1 MAKKTKNQK
10 VTKFS
15 ELENK
20 VAALWTRV
28 STERQEENNCSLE
41 TQERICK
48 EYAANHGITIK
59 KQYGGTHESAK
70 TEGQLYRKMIAEV
83 AADRDINIILVY
95 SFDRFSRAGNEA
107 IMTKAY
113 LKSKGVYVISATQQ
127 TDPDSAAGE
136 FMENILFLFNQFE
149 NSLRRDKAVTGM
161 TACLQRGEWYGKA
174 PLGYDHK
181 KEGKRHI
188 LTVNDKG
195 RILKKAF
202 LWKANEGMGDIEIV
216 ERLALEGLR
225 IDRKHLN
232 KILHN
237 PFYCGYIQHNLLG
250 YAEDGKP
257 ITVRGNQEI
266 LIDEATFNKI
276 QGITHAGYEH
286 QEETEQ
292 FPLKRHVRCSDCG
305 GYLTGYTVK
314 SRGRDYYKCNK
325 MGCKSNHSTERLHQ
339 LYCALLNTYSI
350 PKPLISI
357 LNKVLHKVFTEYNQE
372 RYNTRTIL
380 LKNKSELERKQVEL
394 KIRHGLGEIDK
405 EVYTATSVH
414 LNEQLNEIHKALQEA
429 ERDLSNE
436 KKYIADVIAMSC
448 KLGTLWQ
455 DGDFRTRQ
463 KLQNLVYPNGVL
475 FDKHLGNYRTENENE
490 VFRIFRSISTSYIV
504 EKEKAA
510 SEKSHLSPSVGM
522 RRQHVLRLKFI
533 IFVIL
538 LHKCLNYKRN
548 RN

>member
-1 MAKKTKNQK
+1 MTKKRVKAQK

-28 STERQEENNCSLE
+28 STERQEEHNCSLE
-41 TQERICK
+41 TQERICR

-83 AADRDINIILVY
+83 ATDRDINVILVY
-95 SFDRFSRAGNEA
+95 SFDRFSRAGHEA

-113 LKSKGVYVISATQQ
+113 LKSKGVYVISATQP
-127 TDPDSAAGE
+127 TDPDSCAGE

-181 KEGKRHI
+181 KIGKTHV
-188 LTVNDKG
+188 LTVNDDG

-202 LWKANEGMGDIEIV
+202 LWKANEGMGDVEIV
-216 ERLALEGLR
+216 ERLAAEGLR
-225 IDRKHLN
+225 VDRKHLN

-237 PFYCGYIQHNLLG
+237 PFYCGKITHNLLG
-250 YAEDGKP
+250 DEVVDGK
-257 ITVRGNQEI
+257 QEK

-286 QEETEQ
+286 QEETEP
-292 FPLKRHVRCSDCG
+292 FPLKRHIRCSDCG

-325 MGCKSNHSTERLHQ
+325 KGCKSNHSTERLHQ
-339 LYCALLNTYSI
+339 LYCALLNTYTI
-350 PKPLISI
+350 PKQLVPI
-357 LNKVLHKVFTEYNQE
+357 LTKVLHKVFREYNQE
-372 RYNTRTIL
+372 RSDTRTLL
-380 LKNKSELERKQVEL
+380 LKNKSETEKKLTAL
-394 KIRHGLGEIDK
+394 KVRFGMGEIDRDI
-405 EVYTATSVH
+405 YNATSEH
-414 LNEQLNEIHKALQEA
+414 LNDQLTKIDKALQEA

-448 KLGTLWQ
+448 KLGSLWQ
-455 DGDFRTRQ
+455 EGDFRTRQ
-463 KLQNLVYPNGVL
+463 KLQNLVYPDGIL
-475 FDKHLGNYRTENENE
+475 YDKHLGSYRTENENE
-490 VFRIFRSISTSYIV
+490 VFRIFRSISTSYKV

-510 SEKSHLSPSVGM
+510 SEKSLLSPLVGM
-522 RRQHVLRLKFI
+522 RRLERPTPTS
-533 IFVIL
+533 
-538 LHKCLNYKRN
+538 RT
-548 RN
+548 

>member
-1 MAKKTKNQK
+1 MGKKKTKKEK
-10 VTKFS
+10 VTKYS

-41 TQERICK
+41 TQERICR

-59 KQYGGTHESAK
+59 KHYGGTHESAK
-70 TEGQLYRKMIAEV
+70 TEGQLYRQMIAEV
-83 AADRDINIILVY
+83 AKDRDINIILVY

-113 LKSKGVYVISATQQ
+113 LKSKGVYVISATQP
-127 TDPDSAAGE
+127 TDPDSCAGE

-181 KEGKRHI
+181 KVGKTHI

-202 LWKANEGMGDIEIV
+202 QGKANEGMGDIEIV
-216 ERLALEGLR
+216 KRLAVEGLR

-237 PFYCGYIQHNLLG
+237 PFYCGKITHNLLG
-250 YAEDGKP
+250 DEIVEGK
-257 ITVRGNQEI
+257 QEK

-286 QEETEQ
+286 QEETEP
-292 FPLKRHVRCSDCG
+292 FPLKRHIRCSDCG

-325 MGCKSNHSTERLHQ
+325 KGCKSNQSTERLHQ

-350 PKPLISI
+350 PKPLVPI
-357 LNKVLHKVFTEYNQE
+357 LKKVLHKVFREYNQE
-372 RYNTRTIL
+372 RSDTRTIL
-380 LKNKSELERKQVEL
+380 LKNKTETEKKLTAL
-394 KIRHGLGEIDK
+394 KVRFGMGEIDRDI
-405 EVYTATSVH
+405 YNATSEH
-414 LNEQLNEIHKALQEA
+414 LNDQLTKIHKALQEA

-436 KKYIADVIAMSC
+436 KKYIDDVIAMSC

-455 DGDFRTRQ
+455 EGDFRTRQ
-463 KLQNLVYPNGVL
+463 KLQNLVYPDGIL
-475 FDKHLGNYRTENENE
+475 FDKHLGCYRTENENE

-510 SEKSHLSPSVGM
+510 KENTPLSPYVGM
-522 RRQHVLRLKFI
+522 RRLERPTPTS
-533 IFVIL
+533 
-538 LHKCLNYKRN
+538 RT
-548 RN
+548 

>member
-1 MAKKTKNQK
+1 MAKKTKQQK

-15 ELENK
+15 ELKNK

-28 STERQEENNCSLE
+28 STERQEENNCSLD
-41 TQERICK
+41 TQERICR
-48 EYAANHGITIK
+48 EYAAKHGITIK
-59 KQYGGTHESAK
+59 KQFGGTHESAK

-83 AADRDINIILVY
+83 AKDIDINIILVY

-113 LKSKGVYVISATQQ
+113 LKTKGVYVISATQQ

-161 TACLQRGEWYGKA
+161 IACLLRGEWYNKA
-174 PLGYDHK
+174 PLGYDHEK
-181 KEGKRHI
+181 VGKTHV
-188 LTVNDKG
+188 LTVNDTG

-216 ERLALEGLR
+216 ERLALEGLQ

-237 PFYCGYIQHNLLG
+237 PFYCGKITHNLLG
-250 YAEDGKP
+250 EEVIEGKH
-257 ITVRGNQEI
+257 EK
-266 LIDEATFNKI
+266 LIDEAIFNKI

-286 QEETEQ
+286 QEETEP

-314 SRGRDYYKCNK
+314 SRNRDYYKCNK
-325 MGCKSNHSTERLHQ
+325 RGCRSNHSTEKLHQ
-339 LYCALLNTYSI
+339 MYCALLNTYSI
-350 PKPLISI
+350 PKPLIPI
-357 LNKVLHKVFTEYNQE
+357 LIKVLHKVFREYNRE
-372 RYNTRTIL
+372 RSDTRTLL
-380 LKNKSELERKQVEL
+380 LKNKSEIEHKQETL

-405 EVYTATSVH
+405 DVYNATSAH
-414 LNEQLNEIHKALQEA
+414 LNNQLTQIHNALQEA

-455 DGDFRTRQ
+455 EGDFRTRQ
-463 KLQNLVYPNGVL
+463 KLQNLVYPDGIL
-475 FDKHLGNYRTENENE
+475 YDKHLGSYRTENENE
-490 VFRIFRSISTSYIV
+490 VFRIFRTISTGYIID
-504 EKEKAA
+504 KEKAA
-510 SEKSHLSPSVGM
+510 KENTPLSPWVGM
-522 RRQHVLRLKFI
+522 RRLERPTPTS
-533 IFVIL
+533 
-538 LHKCLNYKRN
+538 RT
-548 RN
+548 

>member
-1 MAKKTKNQK
+1 MVKKRVNKQK

-41 TQERICK
+41 TQERICRD
-48 EYAANHGITIK
+48 YAAKNGITIK
-59 KQYGGTHESAK
+59 KHYGGTHESAK

-113 LKSKGVYVISATQQ
+113 LKTKGVYVISATQQ
-127 TDPDSAAGE
+127 TDPDSAAGT
-136 FMENILFLFNQFE
+136 FMEDILFLFNQFE

-181 KEGKRHI
+181 KIGKTHV
-188 LTVNDKG
+188 LTVNDDG

-202 LWKANEGMGDIEIV
+202 LWKANESMGDIEIV

-237 PFYCGYIQHNLLG
+237 PFYCGKITHNLLG
-250 YAEDGKP
+250 DEIVEGK
-257 ITVRGNQEI
+257 QEK

-276 QGITHAGYEH
+276 QGITHSGYEH
-286 QEETEQ
+286 QEETEP
-292 FPLKRHVRCSDCG
+292 FPLKRHIRCSDCG

-325 MGCKSNHSTERLHQ
+325 KGCKSNHSTERLHQ

-350 PKPLISI
+350 PKQLVPI
-357 LNKVLHKVFTEYNQE
+357 LTKVLHKVFREYNQE
-372 RYNTRTIL
+372 RSNARTLL
-380 LKNKSELERKQVEL
+380 LKSKSELERKQVEL
-394 KIRHGLGEIDK
+394 KIRYGLGEIDK
-405 EVYTATSVH
+405 DIYNATSAH
-414 LNEQLNEIHKALQEA
+414 LNDQLTQIHKALQEA

-455 DGDFRTRQ
+455 EGDFRTRQ
-463 KLQNLVYPNGVL
+463 KLQNLVYPDGIL
-475 FDKHLGNYRTENENE
+475 FDKHLGCYRTENENE

-510 SEKSHLSPSVGM
+510 KENTPLSPYVGM
-522 RRQHVLRLKFI
+522 RRLERPTPTS
-533 IFVIL
+533 
-538 LHKCLNYKRN
+538 RT
-548 RN
+548 

>member
-1 MAKKTKNQK
+1 MTKKRVKAQK
-10 VTKFS
+10 VAKFS

-28 STERQEENNCSLE
+28 STERQEEQNCSLE
-41 TQERICK
+41 TQERICR
-48 EYAANHGITIK
+48 EYAASHGITIK

-83 AADRDINIILVY
+83 AKDRDINVILVY
-95 SFDRFSRAGNEA
+95 SFDRFSRAGIGA
-107 IMTKAY
+107 MATKEY
-113 LKSKGVYVISATQQ
+113 LKSKGIYVISATQPIE
-127 TDPDSAAGE
+127 TDSIAGE
-136 FMENILFLFNQFE
+136 FMENILFLFNQFD

-161 TACLQRGEWYGKA
+161 TACLRRGEWYGKA

-181 KEGKRHI
+181 KIGKTHV
-188 LTVNDKG
+188 LTVNDAG

-202 LWKANEGMGDIEIV
+202 LWKAHEGMGDVEIV
-216 ERLALEGLR
+216 ERLAAEGLR
-225 IDRKHLN
+225 VDRKHLN

-237 PFYCGYIQHNLLG
+237 PFYCGKIIHNLLG
-250 YAEDGKP
+250 DEIIEGK
-257 ITVRGNQEI
+257 QEK

-286 QEETEQ
+286 QEETEP

-325 MGCKSNHSTERLHQ
+325 KGCKSNHSTERMHQ

-350 PKPLISI
+350 PKPLVPI
-357 LNKVLHKVFTEYNQE
+357 LTKVLHKVFREYNQE
-372 RYNTRTIL
+372 RSDTRTLL
-380 LKNKSELERKQVEL
+380 LKNKSETEKKFTAL
-394 KIRHGLGEIDK
+394 KVRFGMGEIDRDI
-405 EVYTATSVH
+405 YSATSEH
-414 LNEQLNEIHKALQEA
+414 LNSQLTQIDKALQEA

-455 DGDFRTRQ
+455 EGKFRTRQ
-463 KLQNLVYPNGVL
+463 KLQNLVYPDGIL
-475 FDKHLGNYRTENENE
+475 YDKHLGSYRTENENE
-490 VFRIFRSISTSYIV
+490 AFRIFRSISTSDKV
-504 EKEKAA
+504 EKEKATKENA
-510 SEKSHLSPSVGM
+510 PLSPLVGM
-522 RRQHVLRLKFI
+522 RRLERPTPTS
-533 IFVIL
+533 
-538 LHKCLNYKRN
+538 RT
-548 RN
+548 

>member
-1 MAKKTKNQK
+1 MKKKGKKKN

-41 TQERICK
+41 TQERICR
-48 EYAANHGITIK
+48 EYAAKHGITIK
-59 KQYGGTHESAK
+59 KHYGGTHESAK

-83 AADRDINIILVY
+83 AANRDINIILVY

-107 IMTKAY
+107 IMTKTY
-113 LKSKGVYVISATQQ
+113 LKTKGVYVISATQQ
-127 TDPDSAAGE
+127 TDPDSAAGT
-136 FMENILFLFNQFE
+136 FMEDILFLFNQFE

-161 TACLQRGEWYGKA
+161 TACLKRGEWYGKA

-181 KEGKRHI
+181 KVGKTHV
-188 LTVNDKG
+188 LTVNDDG

-202 LWKANEGMGDIEIV
+202 LWKANESMGDIEIV

-237 PFYCGYIQHNLLG
+237 PFYCGKITHNLLG
-250 YAEDGKP
+250 DEIVEGK
-257 ITVRGNQEI
+257 QEK

-286 QEETEQ
+286 QEETEP
-292 FPLKRHVRCSDCG
+292 FPLKRHIRCSDCG

-325 MGCKSNHSTERLHQ
+325 KGCKSNHSTERLHQ

-350 PKPLISI
+350 PKQLVPI
-357 LNKVLHKVFTEYNQE
+357 LTKVLHKVFREYNQE
-372 RYNTRTIL
+372 RSNARTLL
-380 LKNKSELERKQVEL
+380 LKSKSELERKQVDL
-394 KIRHGLGEIDK
+394 KVRHGLGEIDK
-405 EVYTATSVH
+405 DVYNATSAH
-414 LNEQLNEIHKALQEA
+414 LNDQLTQIHKALQDA

-436 KKYIADVIAMSC
+436 QQYINDVIVMSC

-455 DGDFRTRQ
+455 EGDFRIRQ
-463 KLQNLVYPNGVL
+463 KLQNLVYPNGIL
-475 FDKHLGNYRTENENE
+475 FDKHLGSYRTENENE

-510 SEKSHLSPSVGM
+510 KENTPLSPCVGM
-522 RRQHVLRLKFI
+522 RRLERHYLLFSRLCFI
-533 IFVIL
+533 SLCIMGGSKVFPIQR
-538 LHKCLNYKRN
+538 YE
-548 RN
+548 

>member
-1 MAKKTKNQK
+1 MGKKKTKKEK

-41 TQERICK
+41 TQERICR

-59 KQYGGTHESAK
+59 KHYGGTHESAK
-70 TEGQLYRKMIAEV
+70 TEGQLYRQMIAEV
-83 AADRDINIILVY
+83 AKDRDINIILVY

-113 LKSKGVYVISATQQ
+113 LKSKGVYVISATQP
-127 TDPDSAAGE
+127 TDPDSCAGE

-181 KEGKRHI
+181 KVGKTHI

-202 LWKANEGMGDIEIV
+202 QWKANEGMGDVEIV
-216 ERLALEGLR
+216 ERLSLEGLK

-237 PFYCGYIQHNLLG
+237 PFYCGKITHNLLG
-250 YAEDGKP
+250 DEIVEGK
-257 ITVRGNQEI
+257 QEK

-292 FPLKRHVRCSDCG
+292 FPLKRHIRCSDCG
-305 GYLTGYTVK
+305 GYLTGYTVRN
-314 SRGRDYYKCNK
+314 RGKDYYKCNK
-325 MGCKSNHSTERLHQ
+325 KGCRSNHSTERLHQ

-350 PKPLISI
+350 PKQLVPI
-357 LNKVLHKVFTEYNQE
+357 LTKVLHKVFKEYNQE
-372 RYNTRTIL
+372 RSTTRTLL
-380 LKNKSELERKQVEL
+380 LKNQSEIEKKLTAL
-394 KIRHGLGEIDK
+394 KVRFGMGEIDRDI
-405 EVYTATSVH
+405 YNATSGH
-414 LNEQLNEIHKALQEA
+414 LNDQLTQIHKALQEA

-436 KKYIADVIAMSC
+436 KRYIADVIAMSC
-448 KLGTLWQ
+448 RLGTLWQ
-455 DGDFRTRQ
+455 EGDFRTRQ
-463 KLQNLVYPNGVL
+463 KLQNLVYPDGIL
-475 FDKHLGNYRTENENE
+475 YDKHLGSYRTENENE
-490 VFRIFRSISTSYIV
+490 VFRIFRTISTDYIID
-504 EKEKAA
+504 KEKAA
-510 SEKSHLSPSVGM
+510 KGNTPLSPLVGM
-522 RRQHVLRLKFI
+522 RRLERPTPTS
-533 IFVIL
+533 
-538 LHKCLNYKRN
+538 RT
-548 RN
+548 

>member
-1 MAKKTKNQK
+1 MGKKKTKKEK

-41 TQERICK
+41 TQERICR

-59 KQYGGTHESAK
+59 KHYGGTHESAK
-70 TEGQLYRKMIAEV
+70 TEGQLYRQMIAEV
-83 AADRDINIILVY
+83 AKDRDINIILVY

-113 LKSKGVYVISATQQ
+113 LKSKGVYVISATQP
-127 TDPDSAAGE
+127 TDPDSCAGE

-181 KEGKRHI
+181 KVGKTHI

-202 LWKANEGMGDIEIV
+202 QWKANEGMGDIEIV
-216 ERLALEGLR
+216 KRLAVEGLR

-237 PFYCGYIQHNLLG
+237 PFYCGKITHNLLG
-250 YAEDGKP
+250 DEIVEGK
-257 ITVRGNQEI
+257 QEK
-266 LIDEATFNKI
+266 LIDEATFSKI

-286 QEETEQ
+286 QQETEP

-325 MGCKSNHSTERLHQ
+325 KGCKSNHSTERMHQ

-350 PKPLISI
+350 PKPLVPI
-357 LNKVLHKVFTEYNQE
+357 LTKVLHKVFREYNQE
-372 RYNTRTIL
+372 RSDTRTLL
-380 LKNKSELERKQVEL
+380 LKNKCETEKKLTAL
-394 KIRHGLGEIDK
+394 KVRFGMGEIDRDI
-405 EVYTATSVH
+405 YNATSEH
-414 LNEQLNEIHKALQEA
+414 LNSQLTQIDKALQEA

-455 DGDFRTRQ
+455 EGDFRTRQ
-463 KLQNLVYPNGVL
+463 KLQNLVYPDGIL
-475 FDKHLGNYRTENENE
+475 FDKHLGCYRTENENE

-510 SEKSHLSPSVGM
+510 KENTPLSPYVGM

>member
-1 MAKKTKNQK
+1 MTKKRVKAQK

-28 STERQEENNCSLE
+28 STERQEEHNCSLE
-41 TQERICK
+41 TQERICR

-83 AADRDINIILVY
+83 ATDRDINVILVY
-95 SFDRFSRAGNEA
+95 SFDRFSRAGHEA

-113 LKSKGVYVISATQQ
+113 LKSKGVYVISATQP
-127 TDPDSAAGE
+127 TDPDSCAGE

-181 KEGKRHI
+181 KIGKTHV
-188 LTVNDKG
+188 LTVNDDG

-202 LWKANEGMGDIEIV
+202 LWKANEGMGDVEIV
-216 ERLALEGLR
+216 ERLAAEGLR
-225 IDRKHLN
+225 VDRKHLN

-237 PFYCGYIQHNLLG
+237 PFYCGKITHNLWG
-250 YAEDGKP
+250 DEVVDGK
-257 ITVRGNQEI
+257 QEK

-286 QEETEQ
+286 QEETEP
-292 FPLKRHVRCSDCG
+292 FPLKRHIRCSDCG

-325 MGCKSNHSTERLHQ
+325 KGCKSNHSTERLHQ

-350 PKPLISI
+350 PKQLVPI
-357 LNKVLHKVFTEYNQE
+357 LTKVLHKVFREYNQE
-372 RYNTRTIL
+372 RSDTRTLL
-380 LKNKSELERKQVEL
+380 LKNKSETEKKLTAL
-394 KIRHGLGEIDK
+394 KVRFGMGEIDRDI
-405 EVYTATSVH
+405 YNATSEH
-414 LNEQLNEIHKALQEA
+414 LNDQLTKIDKALQEA

-448 KLGTLWQ
+448 KLGSLWQ
-455 DGDFRTRQ
+455 EGDFRTRQ
-463 KLQNLVYPNGVL
+463 KLQNLVYPDGIL
-475 FDKHLGNYRTENENE
+475 YDKHLGSYRTENENE
-490 VFRIFRSISTSYIV
+490 VFRIFRSISRPLRPERSALPTALHPDCL
-504 EKEKAA
+504 KAA
-510 SEKSHLSPSVGM
+510 AKVRSFFE
-522 RRQHVLRLKFI
+522 LRARKAIKFQ
-533 IFVIL
+533 
-538 LHKCLNYKRN
+538 KYRN
-548 RN
+548 FIAFLGH

>member
-1 MAKKTKNQK
+1 MKKNSKQTK

-83 AADRDINIILVY
+83 AADREINIILVY

-113 LKSKGVYVISATQQ
+113 LKSKGVYVISATQP
-127 TDPDSAAGE
+127 TDPDSCAGE

-161 TACLQRGEWYGKA
+161 TACLQRGEWYGRP
-174 PLGYDHK
+174 PLGYDHEK
-181 KEGKRHI
+181 VGKTHV
-188 LTVNDKG
+188 LTINDVG

-216 ERLALEGLR
+216 ERLALKGLH

-250 YAEDGKP
+250 YGEDGKP
-257 ITVRGNQEI
+257 ITIKGNQEK
-266 LIDEATFNKI
+266 LIDEVTFNKI

-292 FPLKRHVRCSDCG
+292 FPLKRHIRCSDCG

-314 SRGRDYYKCNK
+314 DRGKDYYKCNK
-325 MGCKSNHSTERLHQ
+325 KGCKSNHSTERLHL
-339 LYCALLNTYSI
+339 LYYALLNTYSI
-350 PKPLISI
+350 PKQLVPI
-357 LNKVLHKVFTEYNQE
+357 LTKVLHKVFREYNQE
-372 RYNTRTIL
+372 RSDTRTLL
-380 LKNKSELERKQVEL
+380 LKNKSELERKQIEL
-394 KIRHGLGEIDK
+394 KVRCGLGEIDK
-405 EVYTATSVH
+405 DIYDASSAH
-414 LNEQLNEIHKALQEA
+414 LNDQLTQIRKALQEV

-436 KKYIADVIAMSC
+436 QKYIADVIAMSC

-455 DGDFRTRQ
+455 EGDFRTRQ
-463 KLQNLVYPNGVL
+463 KLQNLVYPDGIL
-475 FDKHLGNYRTENENE
+475 YDKHIGNYRTENVNE
-490 VFRIFRSISTSYIV
+490 VFRIFRSISTGYIA

-522 RRQHVLRLKFI
+522 RRLERPTPTS
-533 IFVIL
+533 
-538 LHKCLNYKRN
+538 RT
-548 RN
+548 

>member
-1 MAKKTKNQK
+1 MTKKKAKAQK
-10 VTKFS
+10 VVKFS

-41 TQERICK
+41 TQERICR
-48 EYAANHGITIK
+48 EYAAKHGITIK

-83 AADRDINIILVY
+83 AADREINVILVY
-95 SFDRFSRAGNEA
+95 SFDRFSRAGYEA

-113 LKSKGVYVISATQQ
+113 LKSKGIYVISATQPID
-127 TDPDSAAGE
+127 TDSIAGE

-174 PLGYDHK
+174 PLGYNHK
-181 KEGKRHI
+181 KVGKTHV
-188 LTVNDKG
+188 LTVNDTG

-202 LWKANEGMGDIEIV
+202 LWKANEGMGDVEIV
-216 ERLALEGLR
+216 ERLALEGLK

-237 PFYCGYIQHNLLG
+237 PFYCGKITHNLLG
-250 YAEDGKP
+250 DEIVEGK
-257 ITVRGNQEI
+257 QEK

-286 QEETEQ
+286 QEVTEP

-325 MGCKSNHSTERLHQ
+325 KGCKSNHSTERLHQ

-350 PKPLISI
+350 PKQLVPI
-357 LNKVLHKVFTEYNQE
+357 LTKVLHKVFREYNQE
-372 RYNTRTIL
+372 RSDTRTLL
-380 LKNKSELERKQVEL
+380 LKNKSKTERELTAL
-394 KIRHGLGEIDK
+394 KVRFGMGEIDRDI
-405 EVYTATSVH
+405 YSATSEY
-414 LNEQLNEIHKALQEA
+414 LSEQLTQIHKGLQDA

-463 KLQNLVYPNGVL
+463 KLQNLVYPDGIL
-475 FDKHLGNYRTENENE
+475 FDKHLGSYRTENENE
-490 VFRIFRSISTSYIV
+490 VFRIFRSISTGYIV
-504 EKEKAA
+504 DKEKAA
-510 SEKSHLSPSVGM
+510 SENSHLSPLVGM
-522 RRQHVLRLKFI
+522 RRLERPTPTS
-533 IFVIL
+533 
-538 LHKCLNYKRN
+538 RT
-548 RN
+548 

>member
-1 MAKKTKNQK
+1 MTKKKTKAKK
-10 VTKFS
+10 VAKFS

-48 EYAANHGITIK
+48 EYAATHGITIK

-83 AADRDINIILVY
+83 ASDRDINVILVY
-95 SFDRFSRAGNEA
+95 SFDRFSRAGVEA
-107 IMTKAY
+107 IMTKFY
-113 LKSKGVYVISATQQ
+113 LKSKGVYVISATQP
-127 TDPDSAAGE
+127 TDPDSHAGE

-181 KEGKRHI
+181 KIGKTHV
-188 LTVNDKG
+188 LTVNDAG

-202 LWKANEGMGDIEIV
+202 LWKANEGMGDVEIV
-216 ERLALEGLR
+216 ERLALEGLK

-237 PFYCGYIQHNLLG
+237 PFYCGKITHNLLG
-250 YAEDGKP
+250 DEVVEGK
-257 ITVRGNQEI
+257 QEK

-286 QEETEQ
+286 QEETEP

-325 MGCKSNHSTERLHQ
+325 KGCKSNHSTERLHQ

-350 PKPLISI
+350 PKQLVPI
-357 LNKVLHKVFTEYNQE
+357 LTKVLHKVFREYNQE
-372 RYNTRTIL
+372 RSTTRTLL
-380 LKNKSELERKQVEL
+380 LKNKSETEKKLTAL
-394 KIRHGLGEIDK
+394 KVRFGMCEIDRDI
-405 EVYTATSVH
+405 YNATSEH
-414 LNEQLNEIHKALQEA
+414 LNDQLTQIHKALQEA

-436 KKYIADVIAMSC
+436 QKYIGDVIAMSC

-455 DGDFRTRQ
+455 EGDFRTRQ
-463 KLQNLVYPNGVL
+463 KLQNLVYPDGIL
-475 FDKHLGNYRTENENE
+475 FDKHLGSYRTENENE
-490 VFRIFRSISTSYIV
+490 VFRIFRSISTSYKV

-510 SEKSHLSPSVGM
+510 SEESNLSPWVGIADEISNT
-522 RRQHVLRLKFI
+522 KFI
-533 IFVIL
+533 EDFDKIVNFML
-538 LHKCLNYKRN
+538 SANMTM
-548 RN
+548 

>member
-1 MAKKTKNQK
+1 MKKIVKQQK

-48 EYAANHGITIK
+48 EYAVNHGITIK

-83 AADRDINIILVY
+83 AADREINIILVY

-113 LKSKGVYVISATQQ
+113 LKSKGVYVISATQP
-127 TDPDSAAGE
+127 TDPDSCAGE

-161 TACLQRGEWYGKA
+161 TACLQRGEWYSKA

-181 KEGKRHI
+181 KIGKTHV
-188 LTVNDKG
+188 LTVNDAG
-195 RILKKAF
+195 RILKNAF
-202 LWKANEGMGDIEIV
+202 LWKANEGMGDVEIV

-250 YAEDGKP
+250 YDKDGKP
-257 ITVRGNQEI
+257 VTIKGNQEK

-286 QEETEQ
+286 QKETEP
-292 FPLKRHVRCSDCG
+292 FPLKRHIRCSDCG

-325 MGCKSNHSTERLHQ
+325 NGCKNNQSTERLHQ

-350 PKPLISI
+350 PKQLVPI
-357 LNKVLHKVFTEYNQE
+357 LTKVLHKVFREYNQE
-372 RYNTRTIL
+372 RSNTRTLL
-380 LKNKSELERKQVEL
+380 LKNKSDIERKLLAL
-394 KIRHGLGEIDK
+394 KIRHGLAEIDK
-405 EVYTATSVH
+405 DVFNATSEH
-414 LNEQLNEIHKALQEA
+414 LNEQLMQIHKALQEA

-436 KKYIADVIAMSC
+436 KKYIADVISMSC

-455 DGDFRTRQ
+455 EGDFRIRQ
-463 KLQNLVYPNGVL
+463 KLQNLVYPDGIL
-475 FDKHLGNYRTENENE
+475 YDKHLGSYRTENENE
-490 VFRIFRSISTSYIV
+490 VFRIFRSISTGYIV
-504 EKEKAA
+504 EKERMADESA
-510 SEKSHLSPSVGM
+510 IPAYDLVPLVGM
-522 RRQHVLRLKFI
+522 RRLERPTPTS
-533 IFVIL
+533 
-538 LHKCLNYKRN
+538 RT
-548 RN
+548 

>member
-1 MAKKTKNQK
+1 MKKKTKQTK

-41 TQERICK
+41 TQERICR
-48 EYAANHGITIK
+48 EYAANHSITIK

-83 AADRDINIILVY
+83 AKDRDINVILVY
-95 SFDRFSRAGNEA
+95 SFDRFSRAGVEA
-107 IMTKAY
+107 MATKAY
-113 LKSKGVYVISATQQ
+113 LKSKGIYVISATQPIE
-127 TDPDSAAGE
+127 TDSIAGE
-136 FMENILFLFNQFE
+136 FMENILFLFSQFD
-149 NSLRRDKAVTGM
+149 NSLRREKAVTGM
-161 TACLQRGEWYGKA
+161 TACLRRGEWYGKA

-181 KEGKRHI
+181 KIGKTHV
-188 LTVNDKG
+188 LTINDKG

-202 LWKANEGMGDIEIV
+202 LWKANEGMGDVEIV

-237 PFYCGYIQHNLLG
+237 PFYCGKITHNLLG
-250 YAEDGKP
+250 DEVVEGK
-257 ITVRGNQEI
+257 QEK

-286 QEETEQ
+286 QEETEP

-314 SRGRDYYKCNK
+314 SRGKDYYKCNK
-325 MGCKSNHSTERLHQ
+325 KGCKSNHSTERLHQ
-339 LYCALLNTYSI
+339 QYCALLNTYSI
-350 PKPLISI
+350 PKPLVPI
-357 LNKVLHKVFTEYNQE
+357 LTKVLHKVFKEYNQE
-372 RYNTRTIL
+372 RSDTRTLL

-394 KIRHGLGEIDK
+394 KIRCGLGEIDK
-405 EVYTATSVH
+405 DIYNATSAH
-414 LNEQLNEIHKALQEA
+414 LNDQLTQIHKALQEA

-463 KLQNLVYPNGVL
+463 KLQNLVYPDGIL
-475 FDKHLGNYRTENENE
+475 YDKHLGSYRTENENE
-490 VFRIFRSISTSYIV
+490 VFRIFCSISTGYIV

-510 SEKSHLSPSVGM
+510 SEKSHLSPWVGM
-522 RRQHVLRLKFI
+522 RRLERPTPTS
-533 IFVIL
+533 
-538 LHKCLNYKRN
+538 RT
-548 RN
+548 

>member
-1 MAKKTKNQK
+1 MAKKIKQTK

-41 TQERICK
+41 TQERICR
-48 EYAANHGITIK
+48 EYAAKHGITIK

-70 TEGQLYRKMIAEV
+70 TEGQLYRQMIAEV
-83 AADRDINIILVY
+83 AKDRDINVILVY

-113 LKSKGVYVISATQQ
+113 LKTKGIYVISATQQ

-136 FMENILFLFNQFE
+136 FMENIIFLFNQFE

-161 TACLQRGEWYGKA
+161 TACLERGEWYGKA

-181 KEGKRHI
+181 KVGKTHI
-188 LTVNDKG
+188 LTVNDTG

-202 LWKANEGMGDIEIV
+202 LWKANEGMSDIEIV

-237 PFYCGYIQHNLLG
+237 PFYCGKITHNLLG
-250 YAEDGKP
+250 DEIVEGK
-257 ITVRGNQEI
+257 QEK

-286 QEETEQ
+286 QEETEP
-292 FPLKRHVRCSDCG
+292 FPLKLHIRCSDCG

-325 MGCKSNHSTERLHQ
+325 KGCKSNHSTEKLHQ
-339 LYCALLNTYSI
+339 MYCALLNTYSI
-350 PKPLISI
+350 PKQLVPI
-357 LNKVLHKVFTEYNQE
+357 LTKVVHKVFREYNQE
-372 RYNTRTIL
+372 RSDTRTLL
-380 LKNKSELERKQVEL
+380 LKNKCETEKKLTAL
-394 KIRHGLGEIDK
+394 KVRFGMGEIDRDI
-405 EVYTATSVH
+405 YSATSEH
-414 LNEQLNEIHKALQEA
+414 LNAQLTQIDKAMKEA
-429 ERDLSNE
+429 DRDLSNE

-455 DGDFRTRQ
+455 EGDFRTRQ
-463 KLQNLVYPNGVL
+463 KLQKLVYPDGIL
-475 FDKHLGNYRTENENE
+475 YDKHLGCYRTENENE
-490 VFRIFRSISTSYIV
+490 VFRIFRSISTGYIV
-504 EKEKAA
+504 EKEKATK
-510 SEKSHLSPSVGM
+510 ENVPVSPLVGM
-522 RRQHVLRLKFI
+522 RRLERPPPTS
-533 IFVIL
+533 
-538 LHKCLNYKRN
+538 RT
-548 RN
+548 

>member
-1 MAKKTKNQK
+1 MGKKKTKKEK

-15 ELENK
+15 ELDNK

-41 TQERICK
+41 TQERICR

-59 KQYGGTHESAK
+59 KHYGGTHESAK
-70 TEGQLYRKMIAEV
+70 TEGQLYRQMIAEV
-83 AADRDINIILVY
+83 AKDRDINIILVY

-113 LKSKGVYVISATQQ
+113 LKSKGVYVISATQP
-127 TDPDSAAGE
+127 TDPDSCAGE

-181 KEGKRHI
+181 KVGKTHI

-202 LWKANEGMGDIEIV
+202 LWKANEGMGDFEIV
-216 ERLALEGLR
+216 ERLSLEGLR
-225 IDRKHLN
+225 INRKHLN

-237 PFYCGYIQHNLLG
+237 PFYCGKITHNLLG
-250 YAEDGKP
+250 DEIVEGK
-257 ITVRGNQEI
+257 QEK

-276 QGITHAGYEH
+276 QGITHAGYEQ

-292 FPLKRHVRCSDCG
+292 FPLKRHIRCSDCG

-314 SRGRDYYKCNK
+314 KRGRDYYKCNK
-325 MGCKSNHSTERLHQ
+325 KGCKSNHSTERLHQ

-350 PKPLISI
+350 PKQLVPI
-357 LNKVLHKVFTEYNQE
+357 LTKVLHKVFREYNQE
-372 RYNTRTIL
+372 RSATRTLL
-380 LKNKSELERKQVEL
+380 LKNKCEKEKKLTAL
-394 KIRHGLGEIDK
+394 KVRYGLGEIDK
-405 EVYTATSVH
+405 DIYNATSAH
-414 LNEQLNEIHKALQEA
+414 LNDQLTQIHKALQEA

-455 DGDFRTRQ
+455 EGDFRTRQ
-463 KLQNLVYPNGVL
+463 KLQNLVYPDGIL
-475 FDKHLGNYRTENENE
+475 FDKHLGCYRTENENE

-510 SEKSHLSPSVGM
+510 KENTPLSPYVGM
-522 RRQHVLRLKFI
+522 RRLERPTPTS
-533 IFVIL
+533 
-538 LHKCLNYKRN
+538 RT
-548 RN
+548 

>member
-1 MAKKTKNQK
+1 MKKKIKQAK

-41 TQERICK
+41 TQERICR
-48 EYAANHGITIK
+48 EYAANHAITIK

-70 TEGQLYRKMIAEV
+70 TEGQLYRQMIAEV
-83 AADRDINIILVY
+83 AKDRDINVILVY

-113 LKSKGVYVISATQQ
+113 LKTKGIYVISATQQ
-127 TDPDSAAGE
+127 TDPDSAAGT
-136 FMENILFLFNQFE
+136 FMEDILFLFNQFE

-161 TACLQRGEWYGKA
+161 TACLKRGEWYGKA

-181 KEGKRHI
+181 KVGKTHV
-188 LTVNDKG
+188 LTVNEDG

-237 PFYCGYIQHNLLG
+237 PFYCGKITHNLLG
-250 YAEDGKP
+250 DEIVEGK
-257 ITVRGNQEI
+257 QEK

-286 QEETEQ
+286 QEETES
-292 FPLKRHVRCSDCG
+292 FPLKRHIRCSDCG

-314 SRGRDYYKCNK
+314 SRGKDYYKCNK
-325 MGCKSNHSTERLHQ
+325 KGCKSNQSTKKLHQ

-350 PKPLISI
+350 PKPLVPI
-357 LNKVLHKVFTEYNQE
+357 LTKVLHKVFREYNQE
-372 RYNTRTIL
+372 RSDTRTLL
-380 LKNKSELERKQVEL
+380 LKNKSEIERKTNDL
-394 KIRHGLGEIDK
+394 KVRFGMGDIDRD
-405 EVYTATSVH
+405 VYIITFEH
-414 LNEQLNEIHKALQEA
+414 LNGQLTQIHKALQEA
-429 ERDLSNE
+429 EQDLSNE
-436 KKYIADVIAMSC
+436 KKYIDDVIEMSC

-455 DGDFRTRQ
+455 EGDFRTRQ
-463 KLQNLVYPNGVL
+463 KLQNLVYPDGIL
-475 FDKHLGNYRTENENE
+475 YDKHLGNYRTENENE
-490 VFRIFRSISTSYIV
+490 VFRIFRSISTSYKI
-504 EKEKAA
+504 EKENAA
-510 SEKSHLSPSVGM
+510 SEKPHLSPSVGM
-522 RRQHVLRLKFI
+522 RRLERPTPTS
-533 IFVIL
+533 
-538 LHKCLNYKRN
+538 RT
-548 RN
+548 

>member
-1 MAKKTKNQK
+1 MARKTKQTK

-15 ELENK
+15 ELEDK

-41 TQERICK
+41 TQERICR
-48 EYAANHGITIK
+48 EYAAKHGITIK

-113 LKSKGVYVISATQQ
+113 LKSKGVYVISATQPID
-127 TDPDSAAGE
+127 TDSAAGE

-161 TACLQRGEWYGKA
+161 TACLKRGEWYGKA

-181 KEGKRHI
+181 KVGKTHI
-188 LTVNDKG
+188 LTVNDDG

-202 LWKANEGMGDIEIV
+202 LWKANEGAGDIEIV
-216 ERLALEGLR
+216 KRLALEGLR

-237 PFYCGYIQHNLLG
+237 PFYCGKITHNLLG
-250 YAEDGKP
+250 EEIVEGK
-257 ITVRGNQEI
+257 QEK

-276 QGITHAGYEH
+276 QCITHAGYEH
-286 QEETEQ
+286 KEETEQ
-292 FPLKRHVRCSDCG
+292 FPLKRHVCCSDCG

-314 SRGRDYYKCNK
+314 ARGKDYYKCNK
-325 MGCKSNHSTERLHQ
+325 KGCKSNHSTERLHQ
-339 LYCALLNTYSI
+339 QYCALLNTYSI
-350 PKPLISI
+350 PKPLVPI
-357 LNKVLHKVFTEYNQE
+357 LTKVLHKVFREYNQE
-372 RYNTRTIL
+372 RSDTRTLL
-380 LKNKSELERKQVEL
+380 LKNKSEIERKLLAL
-394 KIRHGLGEIDK
+394 KIRLGLDEIDK
-405 EVYTATSVH
+405 DIYNTTSVH
-414 LNEQLNEIHKALQEA
+414 LNDQLTQIHKELHEA

-436 KKYIADVIAMSC
+436 KKYIVDVIAMSC
-448 KLGTLWQ
+448 KLGTLWKE
-455 DGDFRTRQ
+455 GNFRTRQ
-463 KLQNLVYPNGVL
+463 KLQNLIYPNGIL
-475 FDKHLGNYRTENENE
+475 YDKHLGSYRTENENE
-490 VFRIFRSISTSYIV
+490 VFRIFRTISTGYIV
-504 EKEKAA
+504 DKEKATKENA
-510 SEKSHLSPSVGM
+510 PLSSLVGM
-522 RRQHVLRLKFI
+522 RRLERPTPTS
-533 IFVIL
+533 
-538 LHKCLNYKRN
+538 RT
-548 RN
+548 

>member
-1 MAKKTKNQK
+1 MAKKTKQTK
-10 VTKFS
+10 VAKFS

-28 STERQEENNCSLE
+28 STERQEEHNCSLE

-83 AADRDINIILVY
+83 AADRDINVILVY

-113 LKSKGVYVISATQQ
+113 LKSKGVYVISATQP
-127 TDPDSAAGE
+127 TDPDSCAGE

-181 KEGKRHI
+181 KIGKNHV
-188 LTVNDKG
+188 LTVNDDG
-195 RILKKAF
+195 RILRKAF

-216 ERLALEGLR
+216 ERLALEGLNV
-225 IDRKHLN
+225 DRKHLN

-237 PFYCGYIQHNLLG
+237 PFYCGKITHNLLG
-250 YAEDGKP
+250 DEVVEGK
-257 ITVRGNQEI
+257 QEK

-286 QEETEQ
+286 QEETES

-314 SRGRDYYKCNK
+314 NRGRDYYKCNK
-325 MGCKSNHSTERLHQ
+325 KGCKSNHSTERLHQ

-350 PKPLISI
+350 PKQLVPI
-357 LNKVLHKVFTEYNQE
+357 LTKVLHKVFREYNQE
-372 RYNTRTIL
+372 RSDTRTLL
-380 LKNKSELERKQVEL
+380 LKNKSELERKQVAL
-394 KIRHGLGEIDK
+394 QIRHGLGEIDK
-405 EVYTATSVH
+405 EVYNTTSAH
-414 LNEQLNEIHKALQEA
+414 LNDQLILIHKALQEA

-455 DGDFRTRQ
+455 EGDFRTRQ
-463 KLQNLVYPNGVL
+463 KLQNLVYPDGIL
-475 FDKHLGNYRTENENE
+475 YDKHLDSYRTDNENE

-504 EKEKAA
+504 DKEKTA
-510 SEKSHLSPSVGM
+510 SEKSHLSPLVGM
-522 RRQHVLRLKFI
+522 RRLERPTPTS
-533 IFVIL
+533 
-538 LHKCLNYKRN
+538 RT
-548 RN
+548 

>member
-1 MAKKTKNQK
+1 MTKKTKQLK
-10 VTKFS
+10 ITKFS

-41 TQERICK
+41 TQERICR
-48 EYAANHGITIK
+48 EYAEKHGITIK

-70 TEGQLYRKMIAEV
+70 TEGLLYRKMIAEV
-83 AADRDINIILVY
+83 AADREINIILVY

-113 LKSKGVYVISATQQ
+113 LKSKGVYVISATQPID
-127 TDPDSAAGE
+127 TDSVAGE

-181 KEGKRHI
+181 KVGKTHI
-188 LTVNDKG
+188 LTINAAG

-216 ERLALEGLR
+216 ERLALEGL
-225 IDRKHLN
+225 IVDRKHLN

-237 PFYCGYIQHNLLG
+237 PFYCGKITHNLLG
-250 YAEDGKP
+250 DEIVEGK
-257 ITVRGNQEI
+257 QEK

-286 QEETEQ
+286 QEETEL

-314 SRGRDYYKCNK
+314 SRNKDYYKCNK
-325 MGCKSNHSTERLHQ
+325 KGCKSNHSTEKLHQ
-339 LYCALLNTYSI
+339 MYCALLNTYSI
-350 PKPLISI
+350 PKPLIPI
-357 LNKVLHKVFTEYNQE
+357 LIKVLHKVFREYNQE
-372 RYNTRTIL
+372 RSDTRTLL
-380 LKNKSELERKQVEL
+380 LKNKSEIEHKQEAL
-394 KIRHGLGEIDK
+394 KIRYGLNEIDK
-405 EVYTATSVH
+405 DVYDATSAY
-414 LNEQLNEIHKALQEA
+414 LNDQLTQIHKALQEA

-448 KLGTLWQ
+448 KLGALWQ
-455 DGDFRTRQ
+455 KGDFRTRQ
-463 KLQNLVYPNGVL
+463 KLQNLVYPNGIL
-475 FDKHLGNYRTENENE
+475 FDKHLGSYRTDNENE
-490 VFRIFRSISTSYIV
+490 VFRIFRSISTGYIV
-504 EKEKAA
+504 KKEKATGGNPP
-510 SEKSHLSPSVGM
+510 LSPWVGM
-522 RRQHVLRLKFI
+522 RRLERPTPTS
-533 IFVIL
+533 
-538 LHKCLNYKRN
+538 RT
-548 RN
+548 

>member
-1 MAKKTKNQK
+1 MAKKTKQQK

-15 ELENK
+15 ELKNK

-41 TQERICK
+41 TQERICR
-48 EYAANHGITIK
+48 EYAASHGITIK

-83 AADRDINIILVY
+83 AADRDINVILVY

-113 LKSKGVYVISATQQ
+113 LKTKGVYVISATQQ
-127 TDPDSAAGE
+127 TDPDSAAGT
-136 FMENILFLFNQFE
+136 FMEDILFLFNQFE

-181 KEGKRHI
+181 KVGKTHI

-202 LWKANEGMGDIEIV
+202 LWKANEHMGDIEIV
-216 ERLALEGLR
+216 ERLALEGLK

-237 PFYCGYIQHNLLG
+237 PFYCGKIKHNLLG
-250 YAEDGKP
+250 DEIVEGK
-257 ITVRGNQEI
+257 QEK

-276 QGITHAGYEH
+276 QGITNTGYEH
-286 QEETEQ
+286 QEETEL

-325 MGCKSNHSTERLHQ
+325 KGCKSNHSTERLHQ
-339 LYCALLNTYSI
+339 MYSVLLNTYSI
-350 PKPLISI
+350 PKPLIPI
-357 LNKVLHKVFTEYNQE
+357 LIKVLHKVFREYNQE
-372 RYNTRTIL
+372 RCDTRTLL
-380 LKNKSELERKQVEL
+380 LKSKSELESKQEAL
-394 KIRHGLGEIDK
+394 KVRHGLGDIDK
-405 EVYTATSVH
+405 DVFNATNAH
-414 LNEQLNEIHKALQEA
+414 LNDRLTKIEKALQEA

-455 DGDFRTRQ
+455 KGDFRTRQ
-463 KLQNLVYPNGVL
+463 KLQNLVYPNGIL
-475 FDKHLGNYRTENENE
+475 FDKHLDSYRTENENE
-490 VFRIFRSISTSYIV
+490 VCRLVRRESTGDIS
-504 EKEKAA
+504 EKEKTTRG
-510 SEKSHLSPSVGM
+510 KTPLSPLVGM
-522 RRQHVLRLKFI
+522 RRLERPTPTS
-533 IFVIL
+533 
-538 LHKCLNYKRN
+538 RT
-548 RN
+548 